1 MSNVKVYVEGEPQ
14 AVAEFFKMLYS
25 FHDESPAIEEIP
37 ITEETSSTEEAP
49 MEKPHRGRR
58 RKKVAEEAL
67 DITENVAPEDKE
79 GIKQDVTPEVVKE
92 DLTTEPTIKQNLIVE
107 EQDSEPITTVASVDE
122 EFVDV
127 SVEGT
132 VVEEVEEHEEKPVTL
147 PMVVEALKEYAR
159 YLQMRG
165 GYENRAR
172 SFLEAIMFKNAG
184 VKATKDIPEDKLDAV
199 FRDCVDRVNPETLE
213 EYL

>member
-25 FHDESPAIEEIP
+25 CHDESPAIEEIP

-58 RKKVAEEAL
+58 RKKVAEEAPA
-67 DITENVAPEDKE
+67 ITENVAPEDKE
-79 GIKQDVTPEVVKE
+79 G
-92 DLTTEPTIKQNLIVE
+92 IKQNLIVE

-132 VVEEVEEHEEKPVTL
+132 VVEEHEEKPVTL

-165 GYENRAR
+165 GYENRVR
-172 SFLEAIMFKNAG
+172 SFLEAIMLKNAG
-184 VKATKDIPEDKLDAV
+184 VKATKDIPEDKLEAV

>member
-25 FHDESPAIEEIP
+25 CHDESPAIEEIP

-79 GIKQDVTPEVVKE
+79 IIKQDVTPEVVKE
-92 DLTTEPTIKQNLIVE
+92 DLTTEATIKQNLIVE

-122 EFVDV
+122 EFADV

-132 VVEEVEEHEEKPVTL
+132 VVEEHEEKPVTL

-165 GYENRAR
+165 GYENRVR
-172 SFLEAIMFKNAG
+172 GFLEAIMLKNAG

-213 EYL
+213 EYM

>member
-25 FHDESPAIEEIP
+25 CHDESPAIEEIP

-79 GIKQDVTPEVVKE
+79 IIKQDVAPEVVKE
-92 DLTTEPTIKQNLIVE
+92 DLTTEATIKQNLIVE

-132 VVEEVEEHEEKPVTL
+132 VVEEHEEKPVTL

-165 GYENRAR
+165 GYENRVR
-172 SFLEAIMFKNAG
+172 GFLEAIMLKNAG
-184 VKATKDIPEDKLDAV
+184 VKATKDIPEDKLEAV

-213 EYL
+213 EYM

>member
-37 ITEETSSTEEAP
+37 ITEETAVPEEAP

-58 RKKVAEEAL
+58 RKKVAEEAPA
-67 DITENVAPEDKE
+67 ITENVAPEDKE
-79 GIKQDVTPEVVKE
+79 G
-92 DLTTEPTIKQNLIVE
+92 IKQNLIVE

-172 SFLEAIMFKNAG
+172 SFLEAIMLKNAG
-184 VKATKDIPEDKLDAV
+184 VKATKDIPEDKLEAV

>member
-58 RKKVAEEAL
+58 RKKVAEEAPA
-67 DITENVAPEDKE
+67 ITENVAPEDKE
-79 GIKQDVTPEVVKE
+79 G
-92 DLTTEPTIKQNLIVE
+92 IKQNLIVE

-172 SFLEAIMFKNAG
+172 SFLEAIMLKNAG
-184 VKATKDIPEDKLDAV
+184 VKATKDIPEDKLEAV

>member
-58 RKKVAEEAL
+58 RKKVAEEAPA
-67 DITENVAPEDKE
+67 ITENVA
-79 GIKQDVTPEVVKE
+79 PEVVKE
-92 DLTTEPTIKQNLIVE
+92 DLTTESTIKQNLIAE

-172 SFLEAIMFKNAG
+172 SFLEAIMLKNAG
-184 VKATKDIPEDKLDAV
+184 VKATKDIPEDKLEAV

>member
-37 ITEETSSTEEAP
+37 ITEETAVPEEALA
-49 MEKPHRGRR
+49 EKPHRGRR
-58 RKKVAEEAL
+58 RKKVAEEAPA
-67 DITENVAPEDKE
+67 ITENVAPEDKE
-79 GIKQDVTPEVVKE
+79 GIKQG
-92 DLTTEPTIKQNLIVE
+92 LIVE

-165 GYENRAR
+165 GYENRVR
-172 SFLEAIMFKNAG
+172 SFLEAIMLKNAG
-184 VKATKDIPEDKLDAV
+184 VKASKDIPEDKLEAV

>member
-25 FHDESPAIEEIP
+25 CHDESPAIEEIP

-79 GIKQDVTPEVVKE
+79 IIKQDVTPEVVKE
-92 DLTTEPTIKQNLIVE
+92 DLTTEATIKQNLIVE
-107 EQDSEPITTVASVDE
+107 EQDSEPINTVASVDE
-122 EFVDV
+122 EFADV

-132 VVEEVEEHEEKPVTL
+132 VVEEHEEKPVTL

-165 GYENRAR
+165 GCENRVR
-172 SFLEAIMFKNAG
+172 SFLEAIMLKNAG

-213 EYL
+213 EYM

>member
-25 FHDESPAIEEIP
+25 CHDESPAIEESP

-58 RKKVAEEAL
+58 RKKVAEEAPA
-67 DITENVAPEDKE
+67 ITENVAPEDKE
-79 GIKQDVTPEVVKE
+79 GIKQG
-92 DLTTEPTIKQNLIVE
+92 LIVE

-172 SFLEAIMFKNAG
+172 SFLEAIMLKNAG
-184 VKATKDIPEDKLDAV
+184 VKATKDIPEDKLEAV

>member
-37 ITEETSSTEEAP
+37 ITEETAVPEEALA
-49 MEKPHRGRR
+49 EKPHRGRR
-58 RKKVAEEAL
+58 RKKVAEEAPA
-67 DITENVAPEDKE
+67 ITENVAPEDKE
-79 GIKQDVTPEVVKE
+79 G
-92 DLTTEPTIKQNLIVE
+92 IKQNLIVE

-172 SFLEAIMFKNAG
+172 SFLEAIMLKNAG
-184 VKATKDIPEDKLDAV
+184 VKATKDIPEDKLEAV

>member
-58 RKKVAEEAL
+58 RKKVAEEAPA
-67 DITENVAPEDKE
+67 ITENVAPEDKE
-79 GIKQDVTPEVVKE
+79 GIKQ
-92 DLTTEPTIKQNLIVE
+92 NLLVE

-132 VVEEVEEHEEKPVTL
+132 VVEEHEEKPVTL

-165 GYENRAR
+165 GYENRVR
-172 SFLEAIMFKNAG
+172 SFLEAIMLKNAG
-184 VKATKDIPEDKLDAV
+184 VKASKDIPEDKLEAV

>member
-58 RKKVAEEAL
+58 RKKVAEEAPA
-67 DITENVAPEDKE
+67 ITENVA
-79 GIKQDVTPEVVKE
+79 PEVVKE
-92 DLTTEPTIKQNLIVE
+92 DLTTESTIKQNLIVE

-132 VVEEVEEHEEKPVTL
+132 VVEEHEEKPVTL

-165 GYENRAR
+165 GYENRVR
-172 SFLEAIMFKNAG
+172 GFLEAIMLKNAG

-213 EYL
+213 EYM

>member
-25 FHDESPAIEEIP
+25 CHDESPAIEESP
-37 ITEETSSTEEAP
+37 ITEETSSTEDVP
-49 MEKPHRGRR
+49 TEKPHRGRR
-58 RKKVAEEAL
+58 RKKVAEEAPS
-67 DITENVAPEDKE
+67 ITENV
-79 GIKQDVTPEVVKE
+79 IPEVVKE
-92 DLTTEPTIKQNLIVE
+92 DLTTESTIKQNLIVE

-172 SFLEAIMFKNAG
+172 SFLEAIMLKNAG
-184 VKATKDIPEDKLDAV
+184 VKATKDIPEDKLEAV

>member
-25 FHDESPAIEEIP
+25 CHDESPAIEEIP

-58 RKKVAEEAL
+58 RKNVAEEAL
-67 DITENVAPEDKE
+67 DITENVAPE
-79 GIKQDVTPEVVKE
+79 VVKE
-92 DLTTEPTIKQNLIVE
+92 DLTTESTIKQNLIVE

-132 VVEEVEEHEEKPVTL
+132 VVEEHEEKPVTL

-165 GYENRAR
+165 GYQNRAR
-172 SFLEAIMFKNAG
+172 SVLEAIMLKNAG
-184 VKATKDIPEDKLDAV
+184 VKASKDIPEDKLEAV

-213 EYL
+213 EYM

>member
-25 FHDESPAIEEIP
+25 CHDESPAIEESP

-58 RKKVAEEAL
+58 RKKVAEEAPA
-67 DITENVAPEDKE
+67 ITENVAPEDKE
-79 GIKQDVTPEVVKE
+79 GIKQG
-92 DLTTEPTIKQNLIVE
+92 LIVE

-127 SVEGT
+127 SVEGM

-172 SFLEAIMFKNAG
+172 SFLEAIMLKNAG
-184 VKATKDIPEDKLDAV
+184 VKATKDIPEDKLEAV

>member
-58 RKKVAEEAL
+58 RKKVAEEAPA
-67 DITENVAPEDKE
+67 ITENVA
-79 GIKQDVTPEVVKE
+79 PEVVKE
-92 DLTTEPTIKQNLIVE
+92 DLTTESTIKQNLIVE

-132 VVEEVEEHEEKPVTL
+132 VVEEHEEKPVTL

-172 SFLEAIMFKNAG
+172 SFLEAIMLKNAG
-184 VKATKDIPEDKLDAV
+184 VKATKDIPEDKLEAV

>member
-1 MSNVKVYVEGEPQ
+1 M
-14 AVAEFFKMLYS
+14 
-25 FHDESPAIEEIP
+25 
-37 ITEETSSTEEAP
+37 
-49 MEKPHRGRR
+49 
-58 RKKVAEEAL
+58 
-67 DITENVAPEDKE
+67 
-79 GIKQDVTPEVVKE
+79 
-92 DLTTEPTIKQNLIVE
+92 TTEATIKQNLIVE

-122 EFVDV
+122 EFADV

-132 VVEEVEEHEEKPVTL
+132 VVEEHEEKPVTL

-165 GYENRAR
+165 GYENRVR
-172 SFLEAIMFKNAG
+172 GFLEAIMLKNAG

-213 EYL
+213 EYM

>member
-37 ITEETSSTEEAP
+37 ITEETAVPEEALA
-49 MEKPHRGRR
+49 EKPHRGRR
-58 RKKVAEEAL
+58 RKKVAEEAPA
-67 DITENVAPEDKE
+67 ITENVAPEDKE
-79 GIKQDVTPEVVKE
+79 GIKQG
-92 DLTTEPTIKQNLIVE
+92 LIVE

-172 SFLEAIMFKNAG
+172 SFLEAIMLKNAG
-184 VKATKDIPEDKLDAV
+184 VKATKDIPEDKLEAV

>member
-58 RKKVAEEAL
+58 RKKVAEEAPA
-67 DITENVAPEDKE
+67 ITENVA
-79 GIKQDVTPEVVKE
+79 PEVVKE
-92 DLTTEPTIKQNLIVE
+92 DLTTESTIKQNLIVE

-172 SFLEAIMFKNAG
+172 SFLEAIMLKNAG
-184 VKATKDIPEDKLDAV
+184 VKATKDIPEDKLEAV

>member
-58 RKKVAEEAL
+58 RKKVAEEAPA
-67 DITENVAPEDKE
+67 ITENVAPEDKE
-79 GIKQDVTPEVVKE
+79 GIKQG
-92 DLTTEPTIKQNLIVE
+92 LIVE

-172 SFLEAIMFKNAG
+172 SFLEAIMLKNAG
-184 VKATKDIPEDKLDAV
+184 VKATKDIPEDKLEAV

>member
-37 ITEETSSTEEAP
+37 ITEETAVPEEAP
-49 MEKPHRGRR
+49 MEKPHRGSR
-58 RKKVAEEAL
+58 RKKVAEEAPA
-67 DITENVAPEDKE
+67 ITENVAPEDKE
-79 GIKQDVTPEVVKE
+79 GIKQG
-92 DLTTEPTIKQNLIVE
+92 LIVE

-165 GYENRAR
+165 GYKNRVR
-172 SFLEAIMFKNAG
+172 SVLEAIMLKNAG
-184 VKATKDIPEDKLDAV
+184 VKASKDIPEDKLEAV

-213 EYL
+213 EYM

>member
-37 ITEETSSTEEAP
+37 ITEETAVPEEALA
-49 MEKPHRGRR
+49 EKPHRGRR
-58 RKKVAEEAL
+58 RKKVAEEAPA
-67 DITENVAPEDKE
+67 ITENVAPEDKE
-79 GIKQDVTPEVVKE
+79 GIKQG
-92 DLTTEPTIKQNLIVE
+92 LIVE

-172 SFLEAIMFKNAG
+172 SFLEAIMLKNAG
-184 VKATKDIPEDKLDAV
+184 VKATKDIPEDKLEAV

-213 EYL
+213 EYM

>member
-58 RKKVAEEAL
+58 RKKVAEEAPA
-67 DITENVAPEDKE
+67 ITENVAPEDKE
-79 GIKQDVTPEVVKE
+79 GIKQG
-92 DLTTEPTIKQNLIVE
+92 LIVE

-132 VVEEVEEHEEKPVTL
+132 VVEEHEEKPVTL

-172 SFLEAIMFKNAG
+172 SFLEAIMLKNAG
-184 VKATKDIPEDKLDAV
+184 VKATKDIPEDKLEAV

>member
-25 FHDESPAIEEIP
+25 CHDESPAIEEIP

-67 DITENVAPEDKE
+67 DITENVAPE
-79 GIKQDVTPEVVKE
+79 VVKE
-92 DLTTEPTIKQNLIVE
+92 DLTTESTIKQNLIVE

-132 VVEEVEEHEEKPVTL
+132 VVEEHEEKPVTL

-165 GYENRAR
+165 GYENRVR
-172 SFLEAIMFKNAG
+172 GFLEAIMLKNAG

-213 EYL
+213 EYM

>member
-37 ITEETSSTEEAP
+37 ITEETAVPEEALA
-49 MEKPHRGRR
+49 EKPHRGRR
-58 RKKVAEEAL
+58 RKKVAEEAPA
-67 DITENVAPEDKE
+67 ITENVA
-79 GIKQDVTPEVVKE
+79 PEVVKE
-92 DLTTEPTIKQNLIVE
+92 DLTTESTIKQNLIVE

-172 SFLEAIMFKNAG
+172 SFLEAIMLKNAG
-184 VKATKDIPEDKLDAV
+184 VKATKDIPEDKLEAV

>member
-37 ITEETSSTEEAP
+37 ITEETAVPEEAP

-58 RKKVAEEAL
+58 RKKVAEEAPA
-67 DITENVAPEDKE
+67 ITENVAPEDKE
-79 GIKQDVTPEVVKE
+79 G
-92 DLTTEPTIKQNLIVE
+92 IKQNLIVE

-165 GYENRAR
+165 GYKNRAR
-172 SFLEAIMFKNAG
+172 SVLEAIMLKNAG
-184 VKATKDIPEDKLDAV
+184 VKASKDIPEDKLEAV

-213 EYL
+213 EYM

>member
-58 RKKVAEEAL
+58 RKKVAEEAPA
-67 DITENVAPEDKE
+67 ITENVAPEDKE
-79 GIKQDVTPEVVKE
+79 G
-92 DLTTEPTIKQNLIVE
+92 IKQNLIVE

-165 GYENRAR
+165 GYENRVR
-172 SFLEAIMFKNAG
+172 SFLEAIMLKNAG
-184 VKATKDIPEDKLDAV
+184 VKASKDIPEDKLEAV